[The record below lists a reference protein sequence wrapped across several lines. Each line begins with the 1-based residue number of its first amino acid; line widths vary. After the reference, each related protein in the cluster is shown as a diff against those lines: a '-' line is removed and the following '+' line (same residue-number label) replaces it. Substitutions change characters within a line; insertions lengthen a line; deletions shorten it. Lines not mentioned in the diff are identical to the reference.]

1 MTDAP
6 RPAARANREGAHPDD
21 DARPLS
27 LRELASSGLA
37 AAIGVQS
44 NRNRERDF
52 RRGSARQYVALGL
65 IGTLL
70 FILAVYLAVKVVL
83 HFALG

>member
-1 MTDAP
+1 MSDQTQSDAS
-6 RPAARANREGAHPDD
+6 AGANRNDD
-21 DARPLS
+21 ERPLS

-44 NRNRERDF
+44 NENRERDF
-52 RRGSARQYVALGL
+52 RRGTARQYVLLGVV
-65 IGTLL
+65 GTLL
-70 FILAVYLAVKVVL
+70 FIFTVYLAVKLVL